1 MSTVRY
7 YRWDDAGA
15 PTLTGEVGSLTNL
28 LRKCLVGTAGTAY
41 GSKAAAGWSEE
52 FAGAAANIAVFR
64 NSGSA
69 GGCECCVRIND
80 NAPGSAGAKEA
91 QVLVYAAMTD
101 VDTGTLGTAATWFRK
116 SATANTTARKWLVVA
131 DERTAWVY
139 SFDTGDPNASYFWD
153 ASLHGF
159 GDIDS
164 IDAPENGNRY
174 FVLGRVTQNDEGGG
188 AMSCFTGFQS
198 FGNSLQVAKSDG
210 LAAPEQCTFIMR
222 PETSFGGSNP
232 AMPVTISG
240 DLVFVGPPVFFP
252 ASKVLR
258 GALRGLS
265 LAMTRVEG
273 LADGGLVPGSTS
285 AVLVCGMTSSSAGL
299 YNAFGASIDT
309 VGPW

>member
-7 YRWDDAGA
+7 FRHDDVGA

-28 LRKCLVGTAGTAY
+28 LRKCLVGVAGIAY
-41 GSKAAAGWSEE
+41 GSKPSAGWTEE
-52 FAGAAANIAVFR
+52 FIGAAANIAVFR
-64 NSGSA
+64 NNEA
-69 GGCECCVRIND
+69 EGGCGCCVRIND
-80 NAPGSAGAKEA
+80 NAAGTGGPREA

-101 VDTGTLGTAATWFRK
+101 VNAGTLGTAATWFRK

-139 SFDTGDPNASYFWD
+139 SFETGDSGANNFWD
-153 ASLHGF
+153 TSLHGF

-164 IDAPENGNRY
+164 SYAPEDGNRY
-174 FVLGRVTQNDEGGG
+174 FVLGRSSQNNNGGG
-188 AMSCFTGFQS
+188 QMDCFSGQQIFS
-198 FGNSLQVAKSDG
+198 DSLQVAKFNG
-210 LAAPEQCTFIMR
+210 LASPERCVFIML
-222 PETSFGGSNP
+222 PGASFGGSNP

-240 DLVFVGPPVFFP
+240 DLVFVGLPLFFP

-273 LADGGLVPGSTS
+273 LADGELVPGSTS
-285 AVLVCGMTSSSAGL
+285 EVLVCGMASSWANLNS
-299 YNAFGASIDT
+299 AFGASIDT